1 MASDTRRYVTHC
13 VANKTIPY
21 LTRLFQMIS
30 YLYKK
35 IVSSGWAPA
44 DPDPAD
50 CMGVLVRKQ
59 RGTYITM
66 PTPINDS
73 LLDAAVKL
81 NIIAALTMRPEM
93 LDGILASLMPGQ
105 TELRFHDGS
114 QLQILDSIM
123 LVDQS
128 TIKKFQYACVC
139 RQEKLILVWHDDL
152 TNLTPQAAKIEE
164 RLLSLVSRLLVG
176 VTLLNDLTIDI
187 PGLGRSKPGFQHPP
201 STHEAC
207 LSQLF
212 SIRRDFWLRHAFARK
227 EGTHDNGPRS
237 GRIGRRLQFHPPPRV
252 A

>member
-1 MASDTRRYVTHC
+1 
-13 VANKTIPY
+13 
-21 LTRLFQMIS
+21 MIS

-35 IVSSGWAPA
+35 IVASGWAPA

-50 CMGVLVRKQ
+50 YMGVLVRKQ

-139 RQEKLILVWHDDL
+139 REERLILVWHDDL
-152 TNLTPQAAKIEE
+152 TSLIPQAAKIEE
-164 RLLSLVSRLLVG
+164 RLLSLVSCMLVG
-176 VTLLNDLTIDI
+176 VTL
-187 PGLGRSKPGFQHPP
+187 
-201 STHEAC
+201 
-207 LSQLF
+207 
-212 SIRRDFWLRHAFARK
+212 
-227 EGTHDNGPRS
+227 
-237 GRIGRRLQFHPPPRV
+237 
-252 A
+252 